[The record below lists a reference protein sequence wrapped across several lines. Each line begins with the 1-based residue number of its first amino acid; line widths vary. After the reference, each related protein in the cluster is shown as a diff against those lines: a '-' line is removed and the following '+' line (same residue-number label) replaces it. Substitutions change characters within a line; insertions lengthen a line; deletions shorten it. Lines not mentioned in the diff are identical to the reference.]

1 MSSFTSA
8 HGFRL
13 ESTPPKIS
21 PNGAPSGAK
30 VETKNH
36 HKTMKIKARE
46 AQILRTPVKIEKL
59 SCWNRTGIEF
69 IMNLK
74 FHGFLDVSTEISIF

>member
-1 MSSFTSA
+1 MGRSA

-21 PNGAPSGAK
+21 PNGAPPGAK

-36 HKTMKIKARE
+36 HKTMKIKAPE

-59 SCWNRTGIEF
+59 SCWNRTRIEF